1 MRPVAFFI
9 ALSLSIGFSLP
20 AFSAQKLFLGVTVF
34 TTASTTGNWGGCFS
48 KISLPASAFTNANL
62 SGCEAN
68 FISFGCI
75 PGDASDRI
83 SKSDAAR
90 NYSNAQMAYVI
101 QHPVN
106 MLIDDSINYNGYCT
120 AIRVDNA
127 PR

>member
-1 MRPVAFFI
+1 MRRAVFFM
-9 ALSLSIGFSLP
+9 ALALSIGISSP

-34 TTASTTGNWGGCFS
+34 TTASTTGGWGGCFS
-48 KISLPASAFTNANL
+48 KVSIPASAFNNANL

-68 FISFGCI
+68 FISFGCV

-106 MLIDDSINYNGYCT
+106 LLVDDTINFNGYCT
-120 AIRVDNA
+120 ATRVDNS